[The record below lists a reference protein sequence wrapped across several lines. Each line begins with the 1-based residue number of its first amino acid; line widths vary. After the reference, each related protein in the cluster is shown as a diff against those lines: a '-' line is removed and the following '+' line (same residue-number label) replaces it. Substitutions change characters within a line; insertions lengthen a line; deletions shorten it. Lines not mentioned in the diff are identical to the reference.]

1 MSGEN
6 RDNKKTVGYII
17 IFFFA
22 VAAIAGG
29 LALLI
34 KGLFSGA
41 EFISYFV
48 IVLLIYIVYPF
59 RKDIKEISFK
69 SFTLKMR
76 EADGLLEQVRQTMV
90 RMFKLELNVLMKN
103 SQQSSFLSWEQQS
116 DKYVDGRIDKFIQW
130 FNAVNKDAFKQELNV
145 EIREAAELLA
155 KFQIV
160 KVRTQVEWDNQQIPE
175 NLLSPEDLKTELSGY
190 KKREFFDEA
199 MTNYIRIYN
208 IYDEARKDL

>member
-6 RDNKKTVGYII
+6 RDNKKTVGYITF
-17 IFFFA
+17 IFA
-22 VAAIAGG
+22 IAAIAGG

-48 IVLLIYIVYPF
+48 IVLLIYIIYPF

-76 EADGLLEQVRQTMV
+76 EADDLLKQVRQTMV
-90 RMFKLELNVLMKN
+90 RTLKLELNAIMRTSRN
-103 SQQSSFLSWEQQS
+103 SGFGHSELPS
-116 DKYVDGRIDKFIQW
+116 DQYVDERIDKFIQW
-130 FNAVNKDAFKQELNV
+130 FNAVNKDGFKQELNV
-145 EIREAAELLA
+145 EIMTEAKLLSE
-155 KFQIV
+155 FQIV
-160 KVRTQVEWDNQQIPE
+160 KVRTQVERDNQQIPI
-175 NLLSPEDLKTELSGY
+175 NLLPPDDLERDLSGY
-190 KKREFFDEA
+190 TKKDFFDEA
-199 MTNYIRIYN
+199 MTNYIRIYQ